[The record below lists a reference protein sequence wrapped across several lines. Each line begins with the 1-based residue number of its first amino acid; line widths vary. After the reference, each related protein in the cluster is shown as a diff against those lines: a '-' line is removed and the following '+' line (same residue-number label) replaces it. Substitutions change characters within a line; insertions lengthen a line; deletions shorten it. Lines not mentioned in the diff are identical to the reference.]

1 MLRYRFPAPNPVAAA
16 GPTAALRPTA
26 AQYPCVLETQFPR
39 ILQAIQA
46 LWGYPELNLYLEK
59 LTIDDRGGRAG
70 FPPAAWDEIYLLM
83 RIHQHILPTPAL

>member
-1 MLRYRFPAPNPVAAA
+1 MLRYRFPASNPVAAA
-16 GPTAALRPTA
+16 DPPAALQPAA
-26 AQYPCVLETQFPR
+26 AQYPCVLETQFPH

-46 LWGYPELNLYLEK
+46 LWGYPELNSYLEK
-59 LTIDDRGGRAG
+59 LTIDNRGSRAG